1 MTPPAPPPGFTGV
14 RSRVLAHAQDGAHHV
29 TLAIYTFDDPGHAP
43 VEVPYVE
50 MGETHDSARPGRVM
64 ALSALVHLAQ
74 NASDDE
80 VWAIG
85 GRDTPG
91 PPAPDLTAQLD
102 EARATIARLN
112 RRAQRAEAIA
122 DRCAAGRPVSGP
134 GLGRALA
141 NYAASRLAAIA
152 REAVEGWAAAARCE
166 SGCQHGHEC
175 APSAEL
181 VAHLDALTGA
191 GRATLPAMASPTDPP
206 PTRSPAAMLRD
217 LETAAQ
223 ELMRLHPATPHAPSV
238 LALLTLARVEVGP
251 DPGEPPPR
259 T

>member
-1 MTPPAPPPGFTGV
+1 MTFSIAGLAVARGISIGRAVLVGASRVEVAHYFIEPSQVASEIDRV
-14 RSRVLAHAQDGAHHV
+14 RSGRNAVDAMLAGDMNKAVTVVHAQ
-29 TLAIYTFDDPGHAP
+29 PP
-43 VEVPYVE
+43 
-50 MGETHDSARPGRVM
+50 RPK
-64 ALSALVHLAQ
+64 
-74 NASDDE
+74 
-80 VWAIG
+80 
-85 GRDTPG
+85 
-91 PPAPDLTAQLD
+91 PPLWLQSL
-102 EARATIARLN
+102 LY
-112 RRAQRAEAIA
+112 
-122 DRCAAGRPVSGP
+122 
-134 GLGRALA
+134 L
-141 NYAASRLAAIA
+141 AASRLAAIA

-175 APSAEL
+175 APSAAL
-181 VAHLDALTGA
+181 VARLDALTGA
-191 GRATLPAMASPTDPP
+191 APRATLPAMASPTDPP